1 MISKIWL
8 NTLILVAI
16 ATVADAVDFGGHV
29 GYFGNDVKNADIGVN
44 MMIPLGMIALAPNI
58 DYTKQ
63 DNAGLWFGN
72 ADVAFRFPA
81 GTKNGPSY
89 WVGAGPTYGYVSN
102 YTSGV
107 GTLSSRAV
115 RAQGYAPPGSGGGG
129 SSGSGSTGG
138 AHTAY
143 DQFGGTERAWGWDAN
158 AGVSW
163 GASSWRPYLVGRYNQ
178 VHDLKTAGVA
188 VGLRFGH

>member
-1 MISKIWL
+1 MTRKIWL
-8 NTLILVAI
+8 NALILVAI
-16 ATVADAVDFGGHV
+16 AAAAGAVDFGGHV
-29 GYFGNDVKNADIGVN
+29 GYFGNDVKNADVGVN
-44 MMIPLGMIALAPNI
+44 MMIPLGIIALAPNI

-63 DNAGLWFGN
+63 DQAGLWFGN
-72 ADVAFRFPA
+72 ADIAFRFPA
-81 GTKNGPSY
+81 GTKSGATY

-102 YTSGV
+102 YTEGV
-107 GTLSSRAV
+107 GASRTRPVSA
-115 RAQGYAPPGSGGGG
+115 RQYGGGG
-129 SSGSGSTGG
+129 GAGGSGSSG

-163 GASSWRPYLVGRYNQ
+163 GGSSWRPYLVGRYNQ